1 MAFPSGPTNGQIAVV
16 NGITYEYSLT
26 KTAWIRRQ
34 VGIADLT
41 IAGNVTAANV
51 YLSNG
56 IYWSGNTVP
65 YVQTLAQGTTDQLQY
80 KSAAGFAGANI
91 TFNSSTGNLVISS
104 ITNSVDTNTGAL
116 VVEGGVGV
124 AGNVY
129 SDKLYATTGIF
140 WAGNSVS
147 YGVGGSATQL
157 QYNSGAGPAGANIT
171 FDASNGNL
179 LITSTTRSNNVDTG
193 ALVVEGGVGV
203 QGNIYSGGNV
213 FVTNGVFWAGNG
225 SSFSAGVSTGKA
237 IAMSI
242 VFGG

>member
-1 MAFPSGPTNGQIAVV
+1 MAFPDTPTNGQIAVV
-16 NGITYEYSLT
+16 TGITYEYSLA

-56 IYWSGNTVP
+56 VYWSGNSVP

-91 TFNSSTGNLVISS
+91 TFNASAGNLAISS

-124 AGNVY
+124 GGNIY

-140 WAGNSVS
+140 WAGNSIS
-147 YGVGGSATQL
+147 YGAGGSATQL
-157 QYNSGAGPAGANIT
+157 QYNSGAGPNIT
-171 FDASNGNL
+171 FSASNGNL
-179 LITSTTRSNNVDTG
+179 VITSTTNSIDANTG

>member
-1 MAFPSGPTNGQIAVV
+1 MAFPDFPSDLDITVV
-16 NGITYEYSLT
+16 NGITYQYSLA

-51 YLSNG
+51 YLSDG
-56 IYWSGNTVP
+56 VYWSGNSVP
-65 YVQTLAQGTTDQLQY
+65 YVQTLAAGTTNQLQY

-91 TFNSSTGNLVISS
+91 TFNSAAGNLVISS

-124 AGNVY
+124 GGNVY
-129 SDKLYATTGIF
+129 SDRLYATTGVF
-140 WAGNSVS
+140 WAGNNVS
-147 YGVGGSATQL
+147 YGAGGTANQL

-171 FDASNGNL
+171 FSASNGNL
-179 LITSTTRSNNVDTG
+179 VISSTTNSVNVDTG

-213 FVTNGVFWAGNG
+213 FVTDGVFWAGNG

>member
-16 NGITYEYSLT
+16 TGITYEYSLA

-41 IAGNVTAANV
+41 IAGNVTTANV

-65 YVQTLAQGTTDQLQY
+65 YVQTLAQGTADQLQY
-80 KSAAGFAGANI
+80 KSASGFAGANI
-91 TFNSSTGNLVISS
+91 TFNSSAGNLAISS

-116 VVEGGVGV
+116 VVKGGVGV

-129 SDKLYATTGIF
+129 SSRLYATTGIF
-140 WAGNSVS
+140 WAGNSIS
-147 YGVGGSATQL
+147 YGAGGSATQL
-157 QYNSGAGPAGANIT
+157 QYNSGTGPAGANIIFNSAT
-171 FDASNGNL
+171 GNL
-179 LITSTTRSNNVDTG
+179 VISSITPSANTTSG
-193 ALVVEGGVGV
+193 ALVVSGGLGV
-203 QGNIYSGGNV
+203 AGNIYSGSNV
-213 FVTNGVFWAGNG
+213 YVTNGVFWAGNG

>member
-1 MAFPSGPTNGQIAVV
+1 MSFPNSPNNLDIAVV
-16 NGITYEYSLT
+16 NGITYEYSST

-34 VGIADLT
+34 VGISDLT

-56 IYWSGNTVP
+56 VYWSGNSTP
-65 YVQTLAQGTTDQLQY
+65 YVQSLAAGTTDQLQY
-80 KSAAGFAGANI
+80 KSASGFAGANI
-91 TFNSSTGNLVISS
+91 TFNSATGNLVISS

-116 VVEGGVGV
+116 VVEGGIGVG
-124 AGNVY
+124 GNVY
-129 SDKLYATTGIF
+129 SDKLYATSGIY

-147 YGVGGSATQL
+147 YGAGGTANQI

-171 FDASNGNL
+171 FDSTTGNL
-179 LITSTTRSNNVDTG
+179 VITSTTNSFDANTG

-213 FVTNGVFWAGNG
+213 YVTNGVFWAGNG
-225 SSFSAGVSTGKA
+225 ASFSAGVSTGKA

>member
-1 MAFPSGPTNGQIAVV
+1 MSFPNSPNDLDIAVV
-16 NGITYEYSLT
+16 NGITYEYSLA

-34 VGIADLT
+34 VGISDLT

-56 IYWSGNTVP
+56 VYWSGNSVP
-65 YVQTLAQGTTDQLQY
+65 YVQSLAAGTTDQLQY
-80 KSAAGFAGANI
+80 KSASGFAGANI
-91 TFNSSTGNLVISS
+91 TFNSATGNLVISS

-116 VVEGGVGV
+116 VVEGGIGVG
-124 AGNVY
+124 GNVY
-129 SDKLYATTGIF
+129 SDKLYATSGIY

-147 YGVGGSATQL
+147 YGAGGTANQI

-171 FDASNGNL
+171 FDSTTGNL
-179 LITSTTRSNNVDTG
+179 VITSTTNSFDANTG

-213 FVTNGVFWAGNG
+213 YVTNGVFWAGNG
-225 SSFSAGVSTGKA
+225 ASFSAGVSTGKA